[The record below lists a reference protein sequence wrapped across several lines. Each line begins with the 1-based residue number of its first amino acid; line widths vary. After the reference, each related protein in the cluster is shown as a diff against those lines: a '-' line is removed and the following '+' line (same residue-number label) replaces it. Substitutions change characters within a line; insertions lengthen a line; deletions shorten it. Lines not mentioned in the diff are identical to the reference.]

1 MNMSFET
8 NEYFD
13 GNVQSIAFQ
22 SETLPATVGVMDVGD
37 YTFATGAKEYM
48 TVVSGSLTVKLPGS
62 SKWDTFNASETFEV
76 AANTNFDVKVTVQT
90 AYLCLYEK

>member
-1 MNMSFET
+1 MSFET

-22 SETLPATVGVMDVGD
+22 SDTLPATVGVMEVGD
-37 YTFATGAKEYM
+37 YTFGTGAKEYM
-48 TVVSGSLTVKLPGS
+48 TVVSGNLTIKFAGATDW
-62 SKWDTFNASETFEV
+62 KTFNAGETFEV
-76 AANTNFDVKVTVQT
+76 EANSSFDVKVTVQT